1 MYFSLVPTP
10 DPVTA
15 MHGFAIVN
23 VGFAITAIL
32 ATVAAYLATHPRT
45 AAEPAITIP
54 VLLAPAGG
62 AVEKP
67 LASHA

>member
-1 MYFSLVPTP
+1 
-10 DPVTA
+10 